1 MKKFLLMFC
10 AAVISLAAHA
20 TLYVTGGSVTD
31 APAAWNPE
39 NPLVVNEAGGVY
51 TFKASG
57 KFKIST
63 AKGNWDT
70 FNGGAMC
77 LDGDWNKATTTATA
91 NLKTGSG
98 DITPPLDGTEI
109 SYEVSADFKT
119 IKATLPD
126 GKTFGDKVDYS
137 YALHGQITG
146 NTDWES
152 ITMAENNGVWEWT
165 GTVVAGDFGI
175 KKLSPDGTQAA
186 WISADG
192 TATVSA
198 AGVYAA
204 KVGGT
209 DWSST
214 LAGEYTFSFNPETMK
229 LTITAQ
235 GTVPPTPDPD
245 PTPSVKYALHGQIT
259 GNSAWEDITMTEN
272 NGVWEWTGTVV
283 AGEFGI
289 KILDADLN
297 QTGWISAATDAD
309 KNITAV
315 GTYNASANGTNW
327 SSTLEGEYTFSFNP
341 ETMMLTITAKGTVT
355 PTPDPDPTPSVKYAL
370 HGTITGDPNW
380 ASSELTEAD
389 GKWVWTGK
397 IVAGDFGIKKMDADF
412 NQIGWINAA
421 TENDINI
428 SAEGTYNASE
438 NGAGNWSSTLEG
450 NYTLTF
456 DPAALTLTIAKY
468 GGEVSVVKSYALKG
482 TITGT
487 EEWVSIPMTEGE
499 DGTWSWTG
507 DVKAG
512 SFGVQYL
519 ENGIQQKWYASAN
532 EAAAIDAPGDYNATE
547 NGKNWTLNLEGKMT
561 FTYNPTTLLLSV
573 TGGSQ
578 SPVGTPE
585 KVYLVGNFGDKH
597 WSTADPVEMT
607 KDGDKFSVEA
617 ELKAAGTDTED
628 GYFSFVTAKGAS
640 WDDVNGSDRY
650 GAKTKDE
657 AITVSTDV
665 EYEKFAAGVNASAAN
680 SWTLKAGKY
689 VFTIDFEKGV
699 VRVEPKT
706 STGVENIS
714 TAGEA
719 AAEYYNLQGVRVANP
734 ANGVFIRVANG
745 KAVKVR
751 R

>member
-20 TLYVTGGSVTD
+20 TLYVTGESVTK
-31 APAAWNPE
+31 APAAWTPD
-39 NPLVVNEAGGVY
+39 NPLVVEEAGGVY
-51 TFKASG
+51 TFQASG

-63 AKGNWDT
+63 AKGDWDT
-70 FNGGAMC
+70 FNGGAKC
-77 LDGDWNKATTTATA
+77 LDGDWNKATKTATA

-98 DITPPLDGTEI
+98 DINPPLDGTEI
-109 SYEVSADFKT
+109 TYEVSSDLST
-119 IKATLPD
+119 IKATLPN

-146 NTDWES
+146 NSGWED
-152 ITMAENNGVWEWT
+152 ITMTENNGVWEWT

-175 KKLSPDGTQAA
+175 KKLSPDGKQAD

-192 TATVSA
+192 TTTISA

-204 KVGGT
+204 KVNGT
-209 DWSST
+209 NWSST

-245 PTPSVKYALHGQIT
+245 PTPAVKYALHGQIT
-259 GNSAWEDITMTEN
+259 GDPNWASTLLTETD
-272 NGVWEWTGTVV
+272 GKWVWTGKIV

-297 QTGWISAATDAD
+297 QTGWINAPTEDE
-309 KNITAV
+309 KNITAE
-315 GTYNASANGTNW
+315 GSYKTSASGKANWN
-327 SSTLEGEYTFSFNP
+327 
-341 ETMMLTITAKGTVT
+341 
-355 PTPDPDPTPSVKYAL
+355 
-370 HGTITGDPNW
+370 
-380 ASSELTEAD
+380 
-389 GKWVWTGK
+389 
-397 IVAGDFGIKKMDADF
+397 
-412 NQIGWINAA
+412 
-421 TENDINI
+421 
-428 SAEGTYNASE
+428 
-438 NGAGNWSSTLEG
+438 STLEG

-456 DPAALTLTIAKY
+456 DPAAQTLTLAKY
-468 GGEVSVVKSYALKG
+468 EGDVSVVKSYALKG
-482 TITGT
+482 TITTGT

-547 NGKNWTLNLEGKMT
+547 NGKNWTINLEGKMT

-585 KVYLVGNFGDKH
+585 KVYLIGNFGDTH

-628 GYFSFVTAKGAS
+628 GYFSFVTAKGAE

-680 SWTLKAGKY
+680 SWKLKAGKY

-714 TAGEA
+714 AAGEA

-734 ANGVFIRVANG
+734 ANGIFIRVANG

>member
-1 MKKFLLMFC
+1 MFC

-39 NPLVVNEAGGVY
+39 NPLVVNEANGVY

-57 KFKIST
+57 GFKIST
-63 AKGNWDT
+63 AKGTWDT

-98 DITPPLDGTEI
+98 DINPPLDGTEI
-109 SYEVSADFKT
+109 TYKVSADFKT
-119 IKATLPD
+119 IKATLPE

-146 NTDWES
+146 NSGWES
-152 ITMAENNGVWEWT
+152 TAMTENNGVWEWT

-209 DWSST
+209 NWSSS

-229 LTITAQ
+229 LTITAK

-245 PTPSVKYALHGQIT
+245 PTPAVKYALHGQ
-259 GNSAWEDITMTEN
+259 
-272 NGVWEWTGTVV
+272 
-283 AGEFGI
+283 
-289 KILDADLN
+289 
-297 QTGWISAATDAD
+297 
-309 KNITAV
+309 
-315 GTYNASANGTNW
+315 
-327 SSTLEGEYTFSFNP
+327 
-341 ETMMLTITAKGTVT
+341 
-355 PTPDPDPTPSVKYAL
+355 
-370 HGTITGDPNW
+370 ITGDPNW

-397 IVAGDFGIKKMDADF
+397 IVAGEFGIKSIDASGKQIEWISAATDADK
-412 NQIGWINAA
+412 
-421 TENDINI
+421 NI
-428 SAEGTYNASE
+428 TAEGTYNASA
-438 NGAGNWSSTLEG
+438 NGTNWSSTLEG

-468 GGEVSVVKSYALKG
+468 EGEVSVVKSYALKG

-519 ENGIQQKWYASAN
+519 ENGIQQKWYAPAN

-547 NGKNWTLNLEGKMT
+547 NGTNWTLNLEGKMT

-585 KVYLVGNFGDKH
+585 KVYLVGNFGDTH
-597 WSTADPVEMT
+597 WDTTAPVEMT

-680 SWTLKAGKY
+680 SWTLNAGKY
-689 VFTIDFEKGV
+689 VFTIDFEKGI

-714 TAGEA
+714 ADGEA

>member
-39 NPLVVNEAGGVY
+39 NPLVVNEANGVY

-57 KFKIST
+57 GFKIST
-63 AKGNWDT
+63 AKGDWDT
-70 FNGGAMC
+70 FNGGAKC
-77 LDGDWNKATTTATA
+77 LDGDWNKATKTATA

-98 DITPPLDGTEI
+98 DINPPLDGTEI
-109 SYEVSADFKT
+109 TYEVSADFKT

-165 GTVVAGDFGI
+165 GTVVAGKFGI
-175 KKLSPDGTQAA
+175 KKLSPDGKQAA

-214 LAGEYTFSFNPETMK
+214 L
-229 LTITAQ
+229 
-235 GTVPPTPDPD
+235 
-245 PTPSVKYALHGQIT
+245 
-259 GNSAWEDITMTEN
+259 
-272 NGVWEWTGTVV
+272 
-283 AGEFGI
+283 
-289 KILDADLN
+289 
-297 QTGWISAATDAD
+297 
-309 KNITAV
+309 
-315 GTYNASANGTNW
+315 
-327 SSTLEGEYTFSFNP
+327 EGEYTFSFNP
-341 ETMMLTITAKGTVT
+341 ETMQLTITAQGTVT
-355 PTPDPDPTPSVKYAL
+355 PTPDPDPTPAVKYAL
-370 HGTITGDPNW
+370 HGQITGDPNW

-421 TENDINI
+421 TDADKNI

-607 KDGDKFSVEA
+607 KDGDKFSVET

-640 WDDVNGSDRY
+640 WNDVNGSDRY

-665 EYEKFAAGVNASAAN
+665 EYEKFAAGVNASSAN
-680 SWTLKAGKY
+680 SWKLKAGKY

-714 TAGEA
+714 AAGEA

-734 ANGVFIRVANG
+734 ANGVFIRIANG

>member
-20 TLYVTGGSVTD
+20 TLYVTGESVTK
-31 APAAWNPE
+31 ATAAWSPD
-39 NPLVVNEAGGVY
+39 NPLVVEEAGGVY
-51 TFKASG
+51 TFQASG

-63 AKGNWDT
+63 AKGDWDT
-70 FNGGAMC
+70 FNGGAKC
-77 LDGDWNKATTTATA
+77 LDGDWNKATKTATA

-98 DITPPLDGTEI
+98 DINPPLDGTEI
-109 SYEVSADFKT
+109 TYEVSSDLST

-146 NTDWES
+146 NTGWET
-152 ITMAENNGVWEWT
+152 ITMTENNGVWEWT

-175 KKLSPDGTQAA
+175 KKLSPDGKQAD

-192 TATVSA
+192 TTTISA

-204 KVGGT
+204 KV
-209 DWSST
+209 
-214 LAGEYTFSFNPETMK
+214 
-229 LTITAQ
+229 
-235 GTVPPTPDPD
+235 
-245 PTPSVKYALHGQIT
+245 
-259 GNSAWEDITMTEN
+259 
-272 NGVWEWTGTVV
+272 
-283 AGEFGI
+283 
-289 KILDADLN
+289 
-297 QTGWISAATDAD
+297 
-309 KNITAV
+309 
-315 GTYNASANGTNW
+315 NGTNW
-327 SSTLEGEYTFSFNP
+327 SSTLAGEYTFSFNP
-341 ETMMLTITAKGTVT
+341 ETMMLTITAKGTVP
-355 PTPDPDPTPSVKYAL
+355 PTPDPDPTPAVKYAL
-370 HGTITGDPNW
+370 HGQITGDPNW

-421 TENDINI
+421 TDADKNI
-428 SAEGTYNASE
+428 SAEGTYNASAS
-438 NGAGNWSSTLEG
+438 GVGNWSNTLEG

-482 TITGT
+482 TITTGT

-547 NGKNWTLNLEGKMT
+547 NGKNWTINLEGKMT

-585 KVYLVGNFGDKH
+585 KVYLVGNFGDTH
-597 WSTADPVEMT
+597 WDTTAPVEMT
-607 KDGDKFSVEA
+607 KDGDKFSVET

-628 GYFSFVTAKGAS
+628 GYFSFVTAKGKD
-640 WDDVNGSDRY
+640 WDVVNGSDRY

-665 EYEKFAAGVNASAAN
+665 EYEKFAAGVNASSAN
-680 SWTLKAGKY
+680 SWKLKAGTY

-714 TAGEA
+714 AAGEA

-734 ANGVFIRVANG
+734 ANGIFIRIANG

>member
-1 MKKFLLMFC
+1 MFC

-39 NPLVVNEAGGVY
+39 NPLVVNEANGVY
-51 TFKASG
+51 TFKARG
-57 KFKIST
+57 GFKIST

-91 NLKTGSG
+91 NLKSG
-98 DITPPLDGTEI
+98 DSDITPPLDGTEI

-119 IKATLPD
+119 IKATLPE

-146 NTDWES
+146 NTAWES
-152 ITMAENNGVWEWT
+152 KAMTENNGVWEWT

-175 KKLSPDGTQAA
+175 KKLSPDGEQAA
-186 WISADG
+186 WISADKWASADG
-192 TATVSA
+192 TTTISA

-204 KVGGT
+204 
-209 DWSST
+209 
-214 LAGEYTFSFNPETMK
+214 
-229 LTITAQ
+229 
-235 GTVPPTPDPD
+235 TV
-245 PTPSVKYALHGQIT
+245 
-259 GNSAWEDITMTEN
+259 
-272 NGVWEWTGTVV
+272 
-283 AGEFGI
+283 
-289 KILDADLN
+289 
-297 QTGWISAATDAD
+297 
-309 KNITAV
+309 
-315 GTYNASANGTNW
+315 NGTNW

-341 ETMMLTITAKGTVT
+341 ETMLLTITAKGTVP
-355 PTPDPDPTPSVKYAL
+355 PTPDPDPTPAVKYAL
-370 HGTITGDPNW
+370 HGQITGDPNW

-397 IVAGDFGIKKMDADF
+397 IVAGEFGIKSIDASGEQIEWISAATDADK
-412 NQIGWINAA
+412 
-421 TENDINI
+421 NI
-428 SAEGTYNASE
+428 TAEGTYNASA
-438 NGAGNWSSTLEG
+438 NGTNWSSTLEG

-468 GGEVSVVKSYALKG
+468 EGEVSVVKSYALKG

-561 FTYNPTTLLLSV
+561 FTYNPTTLVLTV

-585 KVYLVGNFGDKH
+585 KVYLVGNFGDTH
-597 WSTADPVEMT
+597 WDTTAPVEMT

-689 VFTIDFEKGV
+689 VFTIDFEKGI

-714 TAGEA
+714 AAGEA

>member
-39 NPLVVNEAGGVY
+39 NPLVVNEANGVY

-57 KFKIST
+57 GFKIST
-63 AKGNWDT
+63 AKGTWNA

-91 NLKTGSG
+91 NLKSG
-98 DITPPLDGTEI
+98 DSDINPPLDGTEI
-109 SYEVSADFKT
+109 TYEVSADFKT

-146 NTDWES
+146 NSGWES
-152 ITMAENNGVWEWT
+152 
-165 GTVVAGDFGI
+165 
-175 KKLSPDGTQAA
+175 
-186 WISADG
+186 
-192 TATVSA
+192 TA
-198 AGVYAA
+198 
-204 KVGGT
+204 
-209 DWSST
+209 
-214 LAGEYTFSFNPETMK
+214 
-229 LTITAQ
+229 
-235 GTVPPTPDPD
+235 
-245 PTPSVKYALHGQIT
+245 
-259 GNSAWEDITMTEN
+259 MTEN

-289 KILDADLN
+289 KKLSPDGTQAE
-297 QTGWISAATDAD
+297 WISADIWATSDG
-309 KNITAV
+309 TATV
-315 GTYNASANGTNW
+315 SAAGVYAATVNGTNW

-341 ETMMLTITAKGTVT
+341 ETMMLTITAQGTVP
-355 PTPDPDPTPSVKYAL
+355 PTPDPDPTPAVKYAL
-370 HGTITGDPNW
+370 HGQITGDPNW

-421 TENDINI
+421 TDADKNI
-428 SAEGTYNASE
+428 SAEGTYNASAS
-438 NGAGNWSSTLEG
+438 GVGNWSNTLEG

-468 GGEVSVVKSYALKG
+468 EGDVSVVKSYALKG

-734 ANGVFIRVANG
+734 ANGVFIRIANG

>member
-39 NPLVVNEAGGVY
+39 NPLVVNEANGVY

-57 KFKIST
+57 GFKIST

-146 NTDWES
+146 NTAWES
-152 ITMAENNGVWEWT
+152 KTMTENNGVWEWT

-209 DWSST
+209 
-214 LAGEYTFSFNPETMK
+214 
-229 LTITAQ
+229 
-235 GTVPPTPDPD
+235 
-245 PTPSVKYALHGQIT
+245 
-259 GNSAWEDITMTEN
+259 
-272 NGVWEWTGTVV
+272 
-283 AGEFGI
+283 
-289 KILDADLN
+289 
-297 QTGWISAATDAD
+297 
-309 KNITAV
+309 
-315 GTYNASANGTNW
+315 NW

-341 ETMMLTITAKGTVT
+341 ETMMLTITAQGTVP

-412 NQIGWINAA
+412 NQIGWINAP
-421 TENDINI
+421 TEDEKNI
-428 SAEGTYNASE
+428 TAEGSYKTSAS
-438 NGAGNWSSTLEG
+438 GKANWNSTLEG

-456 DPAALTLTIAKY
+456 DPAAQTLTIAKY

-561 FTYNPTTLLLSV
+561 FIYNPTTLVLTV

-585 KVYLVGNFGDKH
+585 KVYLVGDFGDNH

-689 VFTIDFEKGV
+689 VFTIDFEKGI

-714 TAGEA
+714 AAGEA

-734 ANGVFIRVANG
+734 ANGIFIRIANG

>member
-39 NPLVVNEAGGVY
+39 NPLVVNEANGVY

-57 KFKIST
+57 GFKIST

-91 NLKTGSG
+91 NLKSG
-98 DITPPLDGTEI
+98 GIDINPPLDGAEI
-109 SYEVSADFKT
+109 TYEVSADFKT

-137 YALHGQITG
+137 YALYGQITG
-146 NTDWES
+146 NSGWED
-152 ITMAENNGVWEWT
+152 ITMTENNGVWEWT

-214 LAGEYTFSFNPETMK
+214 LEGEYTFSFNPETMK

-245 PTPSVKYALHGQIT
+245 PTPAVKYALHGQ
-259 GNSAWEDITMTEN
+259 
-272 NGVWEWTGTVV
+272 
-283 AGEFGI
+283 
-289 KILDADLN
+289 
-297 QTGWISAATDAD
+297 
-309 KNITAV
+309 
-315 GTYNASANGTNW
+315 
-327 SSTLEGEYTFSFNP
+327 
-341 ETMMLTITAKGTVT
+341 
-355 PTPDPDPTPSVKYAL
+355 
-370 HGTITGDPNW
+370 ITGDPNW

-397 IVAGDFGIKKMDADF
+397 IVAGDFGIKSIDASGK
-412 NQIGWINAA
+412 QIEWINAA
-421 TENDINI
+421 TDADKNI
-428 SAEGTYNASE
+428 SAAGVYAAKVNGT
-438 NGAGNWSSTLEG
+438 NWSNTLEG

-561 FTYNPTTLLLSV
+561 FTYNPTTLVLSV

-585 KVYLVGNFGDKH
+585 KVYLVGNFGDTH
-597 WSTADPVEMT
+597 WDTTAPVEMT

-628 GYFSFVTAKGAS
+628 GYFSFVTAKGAK

-665 EYEKFAAGVNASAAN
+665 EYEKFAAGVNASSAN
-680 SWTLKAGKY
+680 SWKLKAGKY

-714 TAGEA
+714 AAGEA

>member
-39 NPLVVNEAGGVY
+39 NPLVVNEANGVY
-51 TFKASG
+51 TFKARG
-57 KFKIST
+57 GFKIST
-63 AKGNWDT
+63 AKGDWDT
-70 FNGGAMC
+70 FNGGAKC
-77 LDGDWNKATTTATA
+77 LDGDWNKATKTATA

-98 DITPPLDGTEI
+98 DINPPLDGTEI
-109 SYEVSADFKT
+109 TYEVSSDLST
-119 IKATLPD
+119 IKATLPN

-146 NTDWES
+146 NSGWED
-152 ITMAENNGVWEWT
+152 ITMTENNGVWEWT

-175 KKLSPDGTQAA
+175 KKLSPDGKQAD

-192 TATVSA
+192 TTTISA

-204 KVGGT
+204 KV
-209 DWSST
+209 
-214 LAGEYTFSFNPETMK
+214 
-229 LTITAQ
+229 
-235 GTVPPTPDPD
+235 
-245 PTPSVKYALHGQIT
+245 
-259 GNSAWEDITMTEN
+259 
-272 NGVWEWTGTVV
+272 
-283 AGEFGI
+283 
-289 KILDADLN
+289 
-297 QTGWISAATDAD
+297 
-309 KNITAV
+309 
-315 GTYNASANGTNW
+315 NGTNW

-341 ETMMLTITAKGTVT
+341 ETMKLTITAKGTVP
-355 PTPDPDPTPSVKYAL
+355 PTPDPDPTPAVKYAL
-370 HGTITGDPNW
+370 HGQITGDPNW
-380 ASSELTEAD
+380 ASTLLTEAD

-397 IVAGDFGIKKMDADF
+397 IVAGEFGIKILDADL
-412 NQIGWINAA
+412 NQTGWINAP
-421 TENDINI
+421 TEDEKNI
-428 SAEGTYNASE
+428 TAEGSYKTSAS
-438 NGAGNWSSTLEG
+438 GKANWNSTLEG

-456 DPAALTLTIAKY
+456 DPAAQTLTLAKY
-468 GGEVSVVKSYALKG
+468 EGDVSVVKSYALKG
-482 TITGT
+482 TITTGT

-585 KVYLVGNFGDKH
+585 KVYLVGNFGDTH

-607 KDGDKFSVEA
+607 KDGDKFSVET

-628 GYFSFVTAKGAS
+628 GYFSFVTAKGAE

-665 EYEKFAAGVNASAAN
+665 EYEKFAVGVNASAAN
-680 SWTLKAGKY
+680 SWKLKAGKY

-714 TAGEA
+714 AAGEA

-734 ANGVFIRVANG
+734 ANGIFIRIANG

>member
-39 NPLVVNEAGGVY
+39 NPLVVNEANGVY

-63 AKGNWDT
+63 AKGIWDT

-91 NLKTGSG
+91 NLKTGSD
-98 DITPPLDGTEI
+98 DINPPLDGTEI
-109 SYEVSADFKT
+109 TYEVSADFKT

-214 LAGEYTFSFNPETMK
+214 LAGEYTFSFNPETM
-229 LTITAQ
+229 Q
-235 GTVPPTPDPD
+235 
-245 PTPSVKYALHGQIT
+245 
-259 GNSAWEDITMTEN
+259 
-272 NGVWEWTGTVV
+272 
-283 AGEFGI
+283 
-289 KILDADLN
+289 
-297 QTGWISAATDAD
+297 
-309 KNITAV
+309 
-315 GTYNASANGTNW
+315 
-327 SSTLEGEYTFSFNP
+327 
-341 ETMMLTITAKGTVT
+341 LTITAKGTVP

-421 TENDINI
+421 TDADKNI
-428 SAEGTYNASE
+428 SAEGTYNASAS
-438 NGAGNWSSTLEG
+438 GVGNWSNTLEG

-547 NGKNWTLNLEGKMT
+547 NGKNWTINLEGKVT

-573 TGGSQ
+573 TVGSQ

-585 KVYLVGNFGDKH
+585 KVYLVGDFGDNH

-640 WDDVNGSDRY
+640 WNDVNGSDRY

-665 EYEKFAAGVNASAAN
+665 EYEKFAVGVNASSAN
-680 SWTLKAGKY
+680 SWKLKAGKY

-714 TAGEA
+714 AAGEA

>member
-20 TLYVTGGSVTD
+20 TLYVTGESVTK
-31 APAAWNPE
+31 APAAWTPD
-39 NPLVVNEAGGVY
+39 NPLVVEEAGGVY
-51 TFKASG
+51 TFQASG

-63 AKGNWDT
+63 AKGDWDT
-70 FNGGAMC
+70 FNGGAKC
-77 LDGDWNKATTTATA
+77 LDGDWNKATKTATA

-98 DITPPLDGTEI
+98 DINPPLDGTEI
-109 SYEVSADFKT
+109 TYEVSSDLST
-119 IKATLPD
+119 IKATLPN

-146 NTDWES
+146 NSGWED
-152 ITMAENNGVWEWT
+152 ITMTENNGVWEWT

-175 KKLSPDGTQAA
+175 KKLSPDGKQAD

-192 TATVSA
+192 TTTISA

-204 KVGGT
+204 KVNGT
-209 DWSST
+209 NWSST
-214 LAGEYTFSFNPETMK
+214 LAGEYTFSFNPETMQ

-245 PTPSVKYALHGQIT
+245 PTPAVKYALHGQIT
-259 GNSAWEDITMTEN
+259 GDPNWASTLLTETD
-272 NGVWEWTGTVV
+272 GKWVWTGKIV

-297 QTGWISAATDAD
+297 QTGWINAPTEDE
-309 KNITAV
+309 KNITAE
-315 GTYNASANGTNW
+315 GSYKTSASGKANW
-327 SSTLEGEYTFSFNP
+327 
-341 ETMMLTITAKGTVT
+341 K
-355 PTPDPDPTPSVKYAL
+355 
-370 HGTITGDPNW
+370 
-380 ASSELTEAD
+380 
-389 GKWVWTGK
+389 
-397 IVAGDFGIKKMDADF
+397 
-412 NQIGWINAA
+412 
-421 TENDINI
+421 
-428 SAEGTYNASE
+428 
-438 NGAGNWSSTLEG
+438 STLEG

-482 TITGT
+482 TITTGT

-547 NGKNWTLNLEGKMT
+547 NGKNWTINLEGKMT

-585 KVYLVGNFGDKH
+585 KVYLIGNFGDTH

-607 KDGDKFSVEA
+607 KDGDKFSVET

-628 GYFSFVTAKGAS
+628 GYFSFVTAKGAE
-640 WDDVNGSDRY
+640 WDNVNGSDRY

-665 EYEKFAAGVNASAAN
+665 EYEKFAVGVNASSAN
-680 SWTLKAGKY
+680 SWKLKAGTY

-714 TAGEA
+714 AAGEA

>member
-39 NPLVVNEAGGVY
+39 NPLVVNEANGVY

-91 NLKTGSG
+91 NLKTGSD
-98 DITPPLDGTEI
+98 DINPPLDGTEI
-109 SYEVSADFKT
+109 TYKVSADFKT
-119 IKATLPD
+119 IKATLPE

-146 NTDWES
+146 NTAWES
-152 ITMAENNGVWEWT
+152 LTMTENNGVWEWT

-214 LAGEYTFSFNPETMK
+214 LAGEYTFSFNPETMQ

-245 PTPSVKYALHGQIT
+245 PTPAVKYALHGQ
-259 GNSAWEDITMTEN
+259 
-272 NGVWEWTGTVV
+272 
-283 AGEFGI
+283 
-289 KILDADLN
+289 
-297 QTGWISAATDAD
+297 
-309 KNITAV
+309 
-315 GTYNASANGTNW
+315 
-327 SSTLEGEYTFSFNP
+327 
-341 ETMMLTITAKGTVT
+341 
-355 PTPDPDPTPSVKYAL
+355 
-370 HGTITGDPNW
+370 ITGDPNW

-438 NGAGNWSSTLEG
+438 NGAGNWKSTLEG

-456 DPAALTLTIAKY
+456 DPAAQTLTLAKY
-468 GGEVSVVKSYALKG
+468 EGDVSVVKSYALKG

-561 FTYNPTTLLLSV
+561 FIYNPTTLVLTV

-585 KVYLVGNFGDKH
+585 KVYLVGNFGDTH
-597 WSTADPVEMT
+597 WDTTAPVEMT

-714 TAGEA
+714 VAGEA

-734 ANGVFIRVANG
+734 ANGVFIRIANG

>member
-1 MKKFLLMFC
+1 MFC

-91 NLKTGSG
+91 NLKSG
-98 DITPPLDGTEI
+98 GIDITPPLDGTEI
-109 SYEVSADFKT
+109 TYEVSADFKT

-165 GTVVAGDFGI
+165 GTVVAGKFGI
-175 KKLSPDGTQAA
+175 KKLSPDGKQAA

-204 KVGGT
+204 
-209 DWSST
+209 
-214 LAGEYTFSFNPETMK
+214 
-229 LTITAQ
+229 
-235 GTVPPTPDPD
+235 TV
-245 PTPSVKYALHGQIT
+245 
-259 GNSAWEDITMTEN
+259 
-272 NGVWEWTGTVV
+272 
-283 AGEFGI
+283 
-289 KILDADLN
+289 
-297 QTGWISAATDAD
+297 
-309 KNITAV
+309 
-315 GTYNASANGTNW
+315 NGTNW

-341 ETMMLTITAKGTVT
+341 ETMLLTITAKGTVP
-355 PTPDPDPTPSVKYAL
+355 PTPDPDPTPAVKYAL
-370 HGTITGDPNW
+370 HGQITGDPNW

-397 IVAGDFGIKKMDADF
+397 IVAGEFGIKSIDASGEQIEWISAATDADK
-412 NQIGWINAA
+412 
-421 TENDINI
+421 NI
-428 SAEGTYNASE
+428 TAEGTYNASA
-438 NGAGNWSSTLEG
+438 NGTNWSSTLEG

-468 GGEVSVVKSYALKG
+468 EGEVSVVKSYALKG

-561 FTYNPTTLLLSV
+561 FTYNPTTLVLTV

-585 KVYLVGNFGDKH
+585 KVYLVGNFGDTH
-597 WSTADPVEMT
+597 WDTTAPVEMT

-689 VFTIDFEKGV
+689 VFTIDFEKGI

-714 TAGEA
+714 AAGEA

>member
-39 NPLVVNEAGGVY
+39 NPLVVNEANGVY
-51 TFKASG
+51 TFKARG
-57 KFKIST
+57 GFKIST

-109 SYEVSADFKT
+109 TYEVSSDLST

-137 YALHGQITG
+137 
-146 NTDWES
+146 
-152 ITMAENNGVWEWT
+152 
-165 GTVVAGDFGI
+165 
-175 KKLSPDGTQAA
+175 
-186 WISADG
+186 
-192 TATVSA
+192 
-198 AGVYAA
+198 
-204 KVGGT
+204 
-209 DWSST
+209 
-214 LAGEYTFSFNPETMK
+214 
-229 LTITAQ
+229 
-235 GTVPPTPDPD
+235 
-245 PTPSVKYALHGQIT
+245 YALHGQIT

-289 KILDADLN
+289 KKLSPDGTQAE
-297 QTGWISAATDAD
+297 WISADIWATSDG
-309 KNITAV
+309 TATV
-315 GTYNASANGTNW
+315 SAAGVYAATVNGTNW

-341 ETMMLTITAKGTVT
+341 ETMMLTITAQGTVP
-355 PTPDPDPTPSVKYAL
+355 PTPDPDPTPAVKYAL
-370 HGTITGDPNW
+370 HGQITGDPNW

-421 TENDINI
+421 TDADKNI
-428 SAEGTYNASE
+428 SAEGTYNASAS
-438 NGAGNWSSTLEG
+438 GVGNWSNTLEG

-468 GGEVSVVKSYALKG
+468 EGDVSVVKSYALKG

-547 NGKNWTLNLEGKMT
+547 NGKNWTINLEGKMT

-585 KVYLVGNFGDKH
+585 KVYLVGNFGDTH
-597 WSTADPVEMT
+597 WDTTDPVEMT

-714 TAGEA
+714 AEGEA

-734 ANGVFIRVANG
+734 ANGIFIRVANG

>member
-39 NPLVVNEAGGVY
+39 NPLVVNEANGVY

-57 KFKIST
+57 GFKIST

-146 NTDWES
+146 NTAWES
-152 ITMAENNGVWEWT
+152 KTMTENNGVWEWT
-165 GTVVAGDFGI
+165 GAVVAGDFGI

-198 AGVYAA
+198 SGVYAA

-214 LAGEYTFSFNPETMK
+214 LEGEYTFSFNPETMM

-245 PTPSVKYALHGQIT
+245 PTPSVKYALHGQ
-259 GNSAWEDITMTEN
+259 
-272 NGVWEWTGTVV
+272 
-283 AGEFGI
+283 
-289 KILDADLN
+289 
-297 QTGWISAATDAD
+297 
-309 KNITAV
+309 
-315 GTYNASANGTNW
+315 
-327 SSTLEGEYTFSFNP
+327 
-341 ETMMLTITAKGTVT
+341 
-355 PTPDPDPTPSVKYAL
+355 
-370 HGTITGDPNW
+370 ITGDPNW

-438 NGAGNWSSTLEG
+438 NGAGNWKSTLEG

-456 DPAALTLTIAKY
+456 DPAAQTLTIAKY

-561 FTYNPTTLLLSV
+561 FIYNPTTLVLTV

-585 KVYLVGNFGDKH
+585 KVYLVGDFGDNH

-628 GYFSFVTAKGAS
+628 GYFSFVTAKGAE

-665 EYEKFAAGVNASAAN
+665 EYEKFAAGVNASSAN
-680 SWTLKAGKY
+680 SWKLKAGKY

-734 ANGVFIRVANG
+734 ANGVFIRIANG

>member
-39 NPLVVNEAGGVY
+39 NPLVVNEANGVY

-57 KFKIST
+57 GFKIST

-70 FNGGAMC
+70 FNGGAKC
-77 LDGDWNKATTTATA
+77 LDGDWNKATKTATA

-98 DITPPLDGTEI
+98 DINPPLDGTEI
-109 SYEVSADFKT
+109 TYEVSSDLST

-146 NTDWES
+146 NTAWES
-152 ITMAENNGVWEWT
+152 LTMTENNGVWEWT

-214 LAGEYTFSFNPETMK
+214 L
-229 LTITAQ
+229 
-235 GTVPPTPDPD
+235 
-245 PTPSVKYALHGQIT
+245 
-259 GNSAWEDITMTEN
+259 
-272 NGVWEWTGTVV
+272 
-283 AGEFGI
+283 
-289 KILDADLN
+289 
-297 QTGWISAATDAD
+297 
-309 KNITAV
+309 
-315 GTYNASANGTNW
+315 
-327 SSTLEGEYTFSFNP
+327 EGEYTFSFNP

-355 PTPDPDPTPSVKYAL
+355 PTPDPDPTPAVKYAL

-421 TENDINI
+421 TDADKNI
-428 SAEGTYNASE
+428 SAEGTYNASAS
-438 NGAGNWSSTLEG
+438 GVGNWSNTLEG

-468 GGEVSVVKSYALKG
+468 EGDVSVVKSYALKG

-714 TAGEA
+714 AAGET

>member
-1 MKKFLLMFC
+1 MFC

-39 NPLVVNEAGGVY
+39 NPLVVNEANGVY
-51 TFKASG
+51 TFKARG
-57 KFKIST
+57 GFKIST

-91 NLKTGSG
+91 NLKSG
-98 DITPPLDGTEI
+98 DSDINPPLDGTEI
-109 SYEVSADFKT
+109 TYEVSADFKT
-119 IKATLPD
+119 IKATLPE

-146 NTDWES
+146 NSGWES
-152 ITMAENNGVWEWT
+152 KAMTENNGVWEWT

-214 LAGEYTFSFNPETMK
+214 LEGEYTFSFNPETMM

-245 PTPSVKYALHGQIT
+245 PTPAVKYALHGQ
-259 GNSAWEDITMTEN
+259 
-272 NGVWEWTGTVV
+272 
-283 AGEFGI
+283 
-289 KILDADLN
+289 
-297 QTGWISAATDAD
+297 
-309 KNITAV
+309 
-315 GTYNASANGTNW
+315 
-327 SSTLEGEYTFSFNP
+327 
-341 ETMMLTITAKGTVT
+341 
-355 PTPDPDPTPSVKYAL
+355 
-370 HGTITGDPNW
+370 ITGDPNW

-421 TENDINI
+421 TDADKNI

-482 TITGT
+482 TITTGT

-561 FTYNPTTLLLSV
+561 FTYNPTTLVLTV

-585 KVYLVGNFGDKH
+585 KVYLVGDFGDNQ

-617 ELKAAGTDTED
+617 ELKAAGKDTED

-665 EYEKFAAGVNASAAN
+665 EYEKFAVGVNASAAN

-689 VFTIDFEKGV
+689 VFTIDFEKGI

-714 TAGEA
+714 AAGEA

-751 R
+751 K

>member
-39 NPLVVNEAGGVY
+39 NPLVVNEANGVY

-91 NLKTGSG
+91 NLKTGSD
-98 DITPPLDGTEI
+98 DINPPLDGTEI
-109 SYEVSADFKT
+109 TYEVSSDLST

-146 NTDWES
+146 NTAWES
-152 ITMAENNGVWEWT
+152 TAMTENNGVWEWT

-229 LTITAQ
+229 LTITAK

-245 PTPSVKYALHGQIT
+245 PTPAVKYALHGQ
-259 GNSAWEDITMTEN
+259 
-272 NGVWEWTGTVV
+272 
-283 AGEFGI
+283 
-289 KILDADLN
+289 
-297 QTGWISAATDAD
+297 
-309 KNITAV
+309 
-315 GTYNASANGTNW
+315 
-327 SSTLEGEYTFSFNP
+327 
-341 ETMMLTITAKGTVT
+341 
-355 PTPDPDPTPSVKYAL
+355 
-370 HGTITGDPNW
+370 ITGDPNW

-397 IVAGDFGIKKMDADF
+397 IVAGDFGIKSIDASGK
-412 NQIGWINAA
+412 QIEWINAA
-421 TENDINI
+421 TDADKNI
-428 SAEGTYNASE
+428 SAAGVYAAKVNGT
-438 NGAGNWSSTLEG
+438 NWSNTLEG

-468 GGEVSVVKSYALKG
+468 EGDVSVVKSYALKG

-585 KVYLVGNFGDKH
+585 KVYLVGNFGDTH
-597 WSTADPVEMT
+597 WDTTAPVEMT
-607 KDGDKFSVEA
+607 KDGDKFSVET

-665 EYEKFAAGVNASAAN
+665 EYEKFAAGVNASSAN
-680 SWTLKAGKY
+680 SWKLKAGKY

-714 TAGEA
+714 AAGEA

>member
-20 TLYVTGGSVTD
+20 TLYVTGESVTK
-31 APAAWNPE
+31 APAAWTPD
-39 NPLVVNEAGGVY
+39 NPLVVEEAGGVY
-51 TFKASG
+51 TFQASG

-63 AKGNWDT
+63 AKGDWDT
-70 FNGGAMC
+70 FNGGAKC
-77 LDGDWNKATTTATA
+77 LDGDWNKATKTATA

-98 DITPPLDGTEI
+98 DINPPLDGTEI
-109 SYEVSADFKT
+109 TYEVSSDLST
-119 IKATLPD
+119 IKATLPN

-146 NTDWES
+146 NSGWED
-152 ITMAENNGVWEWT
+152 ITMTENNGVWEWT

-175 KKLSPDGTQAA
+175 KKLSPDGKQAD

-192 TATVSA
+192 TTTISA

-204 KVGGT
+204 KVNGT
-209 DWSST
+209 NWSST

-245 PTPSVKYALHGQIT
+245 PTPAVKYALHGQIT
-259 GNSAWEDITMTEN
+259 GDPNWASTLLTETD
-272 NGVWEWTGTVV
+272 GKWVWTGKIV

-297 QTGWISAATDAD
+297 QTGWINAPTEDE
-309 KNITAV
+309 KNITAE
-315 GTYNASANGTNW
+315 GSYKTSASGKANWN
-327 SSTLEGEYTFSFNP
+327 
-341 ETMMLTITAKGTVT
+341 
-355 PTPDPDPTPSVKYAL
+355 
-370 HGTITGDPNW
+370 
-380 ASSELTEAD
+380 
-389 GKWVWTGK
+389 
-397 IVAGDFGIKKMDADF
+397 
-412 NQIGWINAA
+412 
-421 TENDINI
+421 
-428 SAEGTYNASE
+428 
-438 NGAGNWSSTLEG
+438 STLEG

-456 DPAALTLTIAKY
+456 DPAAQTLTLAKY
-468 GGEVSVVKSYALKG
+468 EGDVSVVKSYALKG
-482 TITGT
+482 TITTGT

-547 NGKNWTLNLEGKMT
+547 NGKNWTINLEGKMT

-585 KVYLVGNFGDKH
+585 KVYLIGNFGDTH

-607 KDGDKFSVEA
+607 KDGDKFSVET

-628 GYFSFVTAKGAS
+628 GYFSFVTAKGAE

-665 EYEKFAAGVNASAAN
+665 EYEKFAAGVNASSAN
-680 SWTLKAGKY
+680 SWKLKAGTY

-714 TAGEA
+714 AAGEA

>member
-1 MKKFLLMFC
+1 MFC

-39 NPLVVNEAGGVY
+39 NPLVVNEANGVY

-91 NLKTGSG
+91 NLKTGSD
-98 DITPPLDGTEI
+98 DINPPLDGTEI
-109 SYEVSADFKT
+109 TYEVSADFKT
-119 IKATLPD
+119 IKATLPE

-137 YALHGQITG
+137 
-146 NTDWES
+146 
-152 ITMAENNGVWEWT
+152 
-165 GTVVAGDFGI
+165 
-175 KKLSPDGTQAA
+175 
-186 WISADG
+186 
-192 TATVSA
+192 
-198 AGVYAA
+198 
-204 KVGGT
+204 
-209 DWSST
+209 
-214 LAGEYTFSFNPETMK
+214 
-229 LTITAQ
+229 
-235 GTVPPTPDPD
+235 
-245 PTPSVKYALHGQIT
+245 YALHGQIT

-289 KILDADLN
+289 KKLSPDGTQAE
-297 QTGWISAATDAD
+297 WISADIWATSDG
-309 KNITAV
+309 TATV
-315 GTYNASANGTNW
+315 SAAGVYAAKVNGTNW
-327 SSTLEGEYTFSFNP
+327 SSTLAGEYTFSFNP
-341 ETMMLTITAKGTVT
+341 ETMKLTITAKGTVP
-355 PTPDPDPTPSVKYAL
+355 PTPDPDPTPAVKYAL
-370 HGTITGDPNW
+370 HGQITGDPNW
-380 ASSELTEAD
+380 ASTLLTETD

-397 IVAGDFGIKKMDADF
+397 IVAGEFGIKILDADL
-412 NQIGWINAA
+412 NQTGWINAP
-421 TENDINI
+421 TEDEKNI
-428 SAEGTYNASE
+428 TAEGSYKTSAS
-438 NGAGNWSSTLEG
+438 GKANWNSTLEG

-456 DPAALTLTIAKY
+456 DPAAQTLTLAKY
-468 GGEVSVVKSYALKG
+468 EGDVSVVKSYALKG
-482 TITGT
+482 TITTGT

-547 NGKNWTLNLEGKMT
+547 NGKNWTINLEGKMT

-585 KVYLVGNFGDKH
+585 KVYLIGNFGDTH

-607 KDGDKFSVEA
+607 KDGDKFSVET

-628 GYFSFVTAKGAS
+628 GYFSFVTAKGAE

-665 EYEKFAAGVNASAAN
+665 EYEKFAVGVNASAAN
-680 SWTLKAGKY
+680 SWKLKAGKY

-714 TAGEA
+714 AAGEA

>member
-1 MKKFLLMFC
+1 MFC

-20 TLYVTGGSVTD
+20 TLYVTGGSVTG

-39 NPLVVNEAGGVY
+39 NPLVVNEANGVY

-57 KFKIST
+57 GFKIST

-146 NTDWES
+146 NTAWES
-152 ITMAENNGVWEWT
+152 KTMTENNGVWEWT

-214 LAGEYTFSFNPETMK
+214 LEGEYTFSFNPETMM

-245 PTPSVKYALHGQIT
+245 PTPSVKYALHGQ
-259 GNSAWEDITMTEN
+259 
-272 NGVWEWTGTVV
+272 
-283 AGEFGI
+283 
-289 KILDADLN
+289 
-297 QTGWISAATDAD
+297 
-309 KNITAV
+309 
-315 GTYNASANGTNW
+315 
-327 SSTLEGEYTFSFNP
+327 
-341 ETMMLTITAKGTVT
+341 
-355 PTPDPDPTPSVKYAL
+355 
-370 HGTITGDPNW
+370 ITGDPNW

-438 NGAGNWSSTLEG
+438 NGAGNWKSTLEG

-456 DPAALTLTIAKY
+456 DPAAQTLTIAKY

-585 KVYLVGNFGDKH
+585 KVYLVGNFGDTH
-597 WSTADPVEMT
+597 WDTTAPVEMT

-689 VFTIDFEKGV
+689 VFTIDFEKGI

-714 TAGEA
+714 AAGEA

-734 ANGVFIRVANG
+734 ANGIFIRIANG

>member
-39 NPLVVNEAGGVY
+39 NPLVVNEANGVY
-51 TFKASG
+51 TFKARG
-57 KFKIST
+57 GFKIST
-63 AKGNWDT
+63 AKGDWDT
-70 FNGGAMC
+70 FNGGAKC
-77 LDGDWNKATTTATA
+77 LDGDWNKATKTATA

-98 DITPPLDGTEI
+98 DINPPLDGTEI
-109 SYEVSADFKT
+109 TYEVSSDLST

-146 NTDWES
+146 NSGWES
-152 ITMAENNGVWEWT
+152 TAMTENNGVWEWT

-186 WISADG
+186 WISADKWASADG
-192 TATVSA
+192 TTTISA

-204 KVGGT
+204 
-209 DWSST
+209 
-214 LAGEYTFSFNPETMK
+214 
-229 LTITAQ
+229 
-235 GTVPPTPDPD
+235 TV
-245 PTPSVKYALHGQIT
+245 
-259 GNSAWEDITMTEN
+259 
-272 NGVWEWTGTVV
+272 
-283 AGEFGI
+283 
-289 KILDADLN
+289 
-297 QTGWISAATDAD
+297 
-309 KNITAV
+309 
-315 GTYNASANGTNW
+315 NGTNW

-341 ETMMLTITAKGTVT
+341 ETMQLTITAKGTVT

-397 IVAGDFGIKKMDADF
+397 IVAGDFGIKKMDADY

-421 TENDINI
+421 TDADKNI
-428 SAEGTYNASE
+428 SAEGTYKASAS
-438 NGAGNWSSTLEG
+438 GVGNWSNTLEG

-468 GGEVSVVKSYALKG
+468 GGEISVVKSYALKG

-714 TAGEA
+714 AAGEA

>member
-1 MKKFLLMFC
+1 MFC

-39 NPLVVNEAGGVY
+39 NPLVVNEANGVY

-57 KFKIST
+57 GFKIST
-63 AKGNWDT
+63 AKGTWNA

-91 NLKTGSG
+91 NLKSG
-98 DITPPLDGTEI
+98 DSDINPPLDGTEI
-109 SYEVSADFKT
+109 TYEVSADFKT

-146 NTDWES
+146 NSGWES
-152 ITMAENNGVWEWT
+152 
-165 GTVVAGDFGI
+165 
-175 KKLSPDGTQAA
+175 
-186 WISADG
+186 
-192 TATVSA
+192 TA
-198 AGVYAA
+198 
-204 KVGGT
+204 
-209 DWSST
+209 
-214 LAGEYTFSFNPETMK
+214 
-229 LTITAQ
+229 
-235 GTVPPTPDPD
+235 
-245 PTPSVKYALHGQIT
+245 
-259 GNSAWEDITMTEN
+259 MTEN

-289 KILDADLN
+289 KKLSPDGTQAE
-297 QTGWISAATDAD
+297 WISADIWATSDG
-309 KNITAV
+309 TATV
-315 GTYNASANGTNW
+315 SAAGVYAATVNGTNW

-341 ETMMLTITAKGTVT
+341 ETMMLTITAQGTVP
-355 PTPDPDPTPSVKYAL
+355 PTPDPDPTPAVKYAL
-370 HGTITGDPNW
+370 HGQITGDPNW

-421 TENDINI
+421 TDADKNI
-428 SAEGTYNASE
+428 SAEGTYNASAS
-438 NGAGNWSSTLEG
+438 GVGNWSNTLEG

-468 GGEVSVVKSYALKG
+468 EGDVSVVKSYALKG

-734 ANGVFIRVANG
+734 ANGVFIRIANG

>member
-39 NPLVVNEAGGVY
+39 NPLVVNEANGVY

-57 KFKIST
+57 GFKIST

-259 GNSAWEDITMTEN
+259 G
-272 NGVWEWTGTVV
+272 
-283 AGEFGI
+283 
-289 KILDADLN
+289 
-297 QTGWISAATDAD
+297 
-309 KNITAV
+309 
-315 GTYNASANGTNW
+315 
-327 SSTLEGEYTFSFNP
+327 
-341 ETMMLTITAKGTVT
+341 
-355 PTPDPDPTPSVKYAL
+355 
-370 HGTITGDPNW
+370 DPNW
-380 ASSELTEAD
+380 ASTLLTETD

-421 TENDINI
+421 TDADKNI
-428 SAEGTYNASE
+428 SAEGTYNASAS
-438 NGAGNWSSTLEG
+438 GVGNWSNTLEG

-751 R
+751 K

>member
-245 PTPSVKYALHGQIT
+245 PTPSVKYALHG
-259 GNSAWEDITMTEN
+259 
-272 NGVWEWTGTVV
+272 
-283 AGEFGI
+283 
-289 KILDADLN
+289 
-297 QTGWISAATDAD
+297 
-309 KNITAV
+309 
-315 GTYNASANGTNW
+315 
-327 SSTLEGEYTFSFNP
+327 
-341 ETMMLTITAKGTVT
+341 
-355 PTPDPDPTPSVKYAL
+355 
-370 HGTITGDPNW
+370 TITGDPNW

-421 TENDINI
+421 TDADKNI

-734 ANGVFIRVANG
+734 ANGVFIRIANG

>member
-1 MKKFLLMFC
+1 MFC

-20 TLYVTGGSVTD
+20 TLYVTGGSVTG

-39 NPLVVNEAGGVY
+39 NPLVVNEANGVY

-57 KFKIST
+57 GFKIST

-146 NTDWES
+146 NTAWES
-152 ITMAENNGVWEWT
+152 KTMTENNGVWEWT

-214 LAGEYTFSFNPETMK
+214 L
-229 LTITAQ
+229 
-235 GTVPPTPDPD
+235 
-245 PTPSVKYALHGQIT
+245 
-259 GNSAWEDITMTEN
+259 
-272 NGVWEWTGTVV
+272 
-283 AGEFGI
+283 
-289 KILDADLN
+289 
-297 QTGWISAATDAD
+297 
-309 KNITAV
+309 
-315 GTYNASANGTNW
+315 
-327 SSTLEGEYTFSFNP
+327 EGEYTFSFNP
-341 ETMMLTITAKGTVT
+341 ETMMLTITAQGTVP

-412 NQIGWINAA
+412 NQIGWINAP
-421 TENDINI
+421 TEDEKNI
-428 SAEGTYNASE
+428 TAEGSYKTSAS
-438 NGAGNWSSTLEG
+438 GKANWNSTLEG

-456 DPAALTLTIAKY
+456 DPAAQTLTIAKY

-561 FTYNPTTLLLSV
+561 FIYNPTTLVLTV

-585 KVYLVGNFGDKH
+585 KVYLVGDFGDNH

-628 GYFSFVTAKGAS
+628 GYFSFVTAKGAE

-665 EYEKFAAGVNASAAN
+665 EYEKFAAGVNASSAN
-680 SWTLKAGKY
+680 SWKLKAGKY

-734 ANGVFIRVANG
+734 ANGVFIRIANG

>member
-39 NPLVVNEAGGVY
+39 NPLVVNEANGVY

-57 KFKIST
+57 GFKIST

-146 NTDWES
+146 NTAWES
-152 ITMAENNGVWEWT
+152 KTMTENNGVWEWT

-214 LAGEYTFSFNPETMK
+214 LEGEYTFSFNPETMM
-229 LTITAQ
+229 LTITAH

-245 PTPSVKYALHGQIT
+245 PTPSVKYALHGQ
-259 GNSAWEDITMTEN
+259 
-272 NGVWEWTGTVV
+272 
-283 AGEFGI
+283 
-289 KILDADLN
+289 
-297 QTGWISAATDAD
+297 
-309 KNITAV
+309 
-315 GTYNASANGTNW
+315 
-327 SSTLEGEYTFSFNP
+327 
-341 ETMMLTITAKGTVT
+341 
-355 PTPDPDPTPSVKYAL
+355 
-370 HGTITGDPNW
+370 ITGDPNW

-438 NGAGNWSSTLEG
+438 NGAGNWKSTLEG

-456 DPAALTLTIAKY
+456 DPAAQTLTIAKY

-561 FTYNPTTLLLSV
+561 FIYNPTTLVLTV

-585 KVYLVGNFGDKH
+585 KVYLVGDFGDNH

-628 GYFSFVTAKGAS
+628 GYFSFVTAKGAE

-665 EYEKFAAGVNASAAN
+665 EYEKFAAGVNASSAN
-680 SWTLKAGKY
+680 SWKLKAGKY

-734 ANGVFIRVANG
+734 ANGVFIRIANG

>member
-39 NPLVVNEAGGVY
+39 NPLVVNEANGVY

-57 KFKIST
+57 GFKIST
-63 AKGNWDT
+63 AKGGWTT
-70 FNGGAMC
+70 FDGGAMC

-214 LAGEYTFSFNPETMK
+214 LAGEYTFSFNPETM
-229 LTITAQ
+229 Q
-235 GTVPPTPDPD
+235 
-245 PTPSVKYALHGQIT
+245 
-259 GNSAWEDITMTEN
+259 
-272 NGVWEWTGTVV
+272 
-283 AGEFGI
+283 
-289 KILDADLN
+289 
-297 QTGWISAATDAD
+297 
-309 KNITAV
+309 
-315 GTYNASANGTNW
+315 
-327 SSTLEGEYTFSFNP
+327 
-341 ETMMLTITAKGTVT
+341 LTITAKGTVP

-421 TENDINI
+421 TDADKNI
-428 SAEGTYNASE
+428 SAEGTYNASAS
-438 NGAGNWSSTLEG
+438 GVGNWSNTLEG

-482 TITGT
+482 TITTGT

-512 SFGVQYL
+512 LFGVQYL
-519 ENGIQQKWYASAN
+519 ENGVQQTWYASAN
-532 EAAAIDAPGDYNATE
+532 ETAAIDAPGDYNATV
-547 NGKNWTLNLEGKMT
+547 NGTNWTLNLEGKMT
-561 FTYNPTTLLLSV
+561 FIYNPTTLVLTV

-585 KVYLVGNFGDKH
+585 KVYLVGDFGDNH

-617 ELKAAGTDTED
+617 ELKAAGMDTED

-640 WDDVNGSDRY
+640 WNDVNGSDRY

-680 SWTLKAGKY
+680 SWKLKAGKY

-714 TAGEA
+714 AEGEA

-734 ANGVFIRVANG
+734 ANGIFIRIANG

>member
-39 NPLVVNEAGGVY
+39 NPLVVNEANGVY
-51 TFKASG
+51 TFKARG
-57 KFKIST
+57 GFKIST
-63 AKGNWDT
+63 AKGDWDT
-70 FNGGAMC
+70 FNGGAKC

-91 NLKTGSG
+91 NLKSG
-98 DITPPLDGTEI
+98 GIDITPPLDGAEI
-109 SYEVSADFKT
+109 TYEVSADLST

-165 GTVVAGDFGI
+165 GTVVAGKFGI
-175 KKLSPDGTQAA
+175 KKLSPDGKQAA

-209 DWSST
+209 D
-214 LAGEYTFSFNPETMK
+214 
-229 LTITAQ
+229 
-235 GTVPPTPDPD
+235 
-245 PTPSVKYALHGQIT
+245 
-259 GNSAWEDITMTEN
+259 
-272 NGVWEWTGTVV
+272 
-283 AGEFGI
+283 
-289 KILDADLN
+289 
-297 QTGWISAATDAD
+297 
-309 KNITAV
+309 
-315 GTYNASANGTNW
+315 W

-397 IVAGDFGIKKMDADF
+397 IVAGDFGIKKMDADY
-412 NQIGWINAA
+412 NQIGWVNAA
-421 TENDINI
+421 TDADKNI

-438 NGAGNWSSTLEG
+438 NGAGNWSNTLEG

-689 VFTIDFEKGV
+689 VFTIDFEKGI

-714 TAGEA
+714 ADGEA

>member
-39 NPLVVNEAGGVY
+39 NPLVVNEANGVY

-57 KFKIST
+57 GFKIST

-146 NTDWES
+146 NSGWES
-152 ITMAENNGVWEWT
+152 TAMTENNGVWEWT

-245 PTPSVKYALHGQIT
+245 PTPAVKYALHGQ
-259 GNSAWEDITMTEN
+259 
-272 NGVWEWTGTVV
+272 
-283 AGEFGI
+283 
-289 KILDADLN
+289 
-297 QTGWISAATDAD
+297 
-309 KNITAV
+309 
-315 GTYNASANGTNW
+315 
-327 SSTLEGEYTFSFNP
+327 
-341 ETMMLTITAKGTVT
+341 
-355 PTPDPDPTPSVKYAL
+355 
-370 HGTITGDPNW
+370 ITGDPNW

-421 TENDINI
+421 TDADKNI

-585 KVYLVGNFGDKH
+585 KVYLVGNFGDTH
-597 WSTADPVEMT
+597 WDTTAPVEMT

-689 VFTIDFEKGV
+689 VFTIDFEKGI

-714 TAGEA
+714 AAGEA

-734 ANGVFIRVANG
+734 ANGIFIRIANG

>member
-1 MKKFLLMFC
+1 MFC

-39 NPLVVNEAGGVY
+39 NPLVVNEANGVY

-57 KFKIST
+57 GFKIST

-70 FNGGAMC
+70 FNGGAKC
-77 LDGDWNKATTTATA
+77 LDGDWNKATKTATA

-98 DITPPLDGTEI
+98 DINPPLDGTEI
-109 SYEVSADFKT
+109 TYEVSSDLST

-146 NTDWES
+146 NTAWES
-152 ITMAENNGVWEWT
+152 LTMTENNGVWEWT

-214 LAGEYTFSFNPETMK
+214 L
-229 LTITAQ
+229 
-235 GTVPPTPDPD
+235 
-245 PTPSVKYALHGQIT
+245 
-259 GNSAWEDITMTEN
+259 
-272 NGVWEWTGTVV
+272 
-283 AGEFGI
+283 
-289 KILDADLN
+289 
-297 QTGWISAATDAD
+297 
-309 KNITAV
+309 
-315 GTYNASANGTNW
+315 
-327 SSTLEGEYTFSFNP
+327 EGEYTFSFNP

-355 PTPDPDPTPSVKYAL
+355 PTPDPDPTPAVKYAL

-421 TENDINI
+421 TDADKNI
-428 SAEGTYNASE
+428 SAEGTYNASAS
-438 NGAGNWSSTLEG
+438 GVGNWSNTLEG

-468 GGEVSVVKSYALKG
+468 EGDVSVVKSYALKG

-714 TAGEA
+714 AAGET

>member
-39 NPLVVNEAGGVY
+39 NPLVVNEANGVY

-57 KFKIST
+57 GFKIST

-91 NLKTGSG
+91 NLKSG
-98 DITPPLDGTEI
+98 GIDINPPLDGTEI
-109 SYEVSADFKT
+109 TYEVSADFKT

-146 NTDWES
+146 NTAWES
-152 ITMAENNGVWEWT
+152 KTMTENNGVWEWT

-214 LAGEYTFSFNPETMK
+214 LA
-229 LTITAQ
+229 
-235 GTVPPTPDPD
+235 
-245 PTPSVKYALHGQIT
+245 
-259 GNSAWEDITMTEN
+259 
-272 NGVWEWTGTVV
+272 
-283 AGEFGI
+283 
-289 KILDADLN
+289 
-297 QTGWISAATDAD
+297 
-309 KNITAV
+309 
-315 GTYNASANGTNW
+315 
-327 SSTLEGEYTFSFNP
+327 GEYTFSFNP

-421 TENDINI
+421 TDADKNI
-428 SAEGTYNASE
+428 SAEGTYNASAS
-438 NGAGNWSSTLEG
+438 GVGNWSNTLEG

-456 DPAALTLTIAKY
+456 DPAALTLKIAKY

-482 TITGT
+482 TITTGT

-561 FTYNPTTLLLSV
+561 FTYNPTTLVLSV

-585 KVYLVGNFGDKH
+585 KVYLVGNFGDTH
-597 WSTADPVEMT
+597 WDTTAPVEMT
-607 KDGDKFSVEA
+607 KDGDKFSVET

-628 GYFSFVTAKGAS
+628 GYFSFVTAKGAK

-665 EYEKFAAGVNASAAN
+665 EYEKFAVGVNASSAN
-680 SWTLKAGKY
+680 SWKLKAGKY

-714 TAGEA
+714 AAGEA

>member
-39 NPLVVNEAGGVY
+39 NPLVVNEANGVY

-57 KFKIST
+57 GFKIST
-63 AKGNWDT
+63 AKGDWDT
-70 FNGGAMC
+70 FNGGAKC

-91 NLKTGSG
+91 NLKSG
-98 DITPPLDGTEI
+98 GIDITPPLDGTEI
-109 SYEVSADFKT
+109 TYEVSADFKT

-165 GTVVAGDFGI
+165 GTVVAGKFGI
-175 KKLSPDGTQAA
+175 KKLSPDGKQAA

-209 DWSST
+209 DWSS
-214 LAGEYTFSFNPETMK
+214 S
-229 LTITAQ
+229 
-235 GTVPPTPDPD
+235 
-245 PTPSVKYALHGQIT
+245 
-259 GNSAWEDITMTEN
+259 
-272 NGVWEWTGTVV
+272 
-283 AGEFGI
+283 
-289 KILDADLN
+289 
-297 QTGWISAATDAD
+297 
-309 KNITAV
+309 
-315 GTYNASANGTNW
+315 
-327 SSTLEGEYTFSFNP
+327 LEGEYTFSFNP

-370 HGTITGDPNW
+370 HGQITGDPNW

-421 TENDINI
+421 TDADKNI

-532 EAAAIDAPGDYNATE
+532 ETAAIDAPGDYNATE

-585 KVYLVGNFGDKH
+585 KVYLVGNFGDNQ

-714 TAGEA
+714 AAGEA

-734 ANGVFIRVANG
+734 ANGIFIRVANG

>member
-20 TLYVTGGSVTD
+20 TLYVTGESVTK
-31 APAAWNPE
+31 APAAWTPD
-39 NPLVVNEAGGVY
+39 NPLVVEEAGGVY
-51 TFKASG
+51 TFQASG

-63 AKGNWDT
+63 AKGDWDT
-70 FNGGAMC
+70 FNGGAKC
-77 LDGDWNKATTTATA
+77 LDGDWNKATKTATA

-98 DITPPLDGTEI
+98 DINPPLDGTEI
-109 SYEVSADFKT
+109 TYEVSSDLST
-119 IKATLPD
+119 IKATLPN

-146 NTDWES
+146 NSGWED
-152 ITMAENNGVWEWT
+152 ITMTENNGVWEWT

-214 LAGEYTFSFNPETMK
+214 LAGEYTFSFNPETM
-229 LTITAQ
+229 
-235 GTVPPTPDPD
+235 
-245 PTPSVKYALHGQIT
+245 
-259 GNSAWEDITMTEN
+259 
-272 NGVWEWTGTVV
+272 
-283 AGEFGI
+283 
-289 KILDADLN
+289 
-297 QTGWISAATDAD
+297 
-309 KNITAV
+309 
-315 GTYNASANGTNW
+315 
-327 SSTLEGEYTFSFNP
+327 
-341 ETMMLTITAKGTVT
+341 MLTITAKGTVT

-370 HGTITGDPNW
+370 HGQITGDPNW

-412 NQIGWINAA
+412 NQIEWINAA
-421 TENDINI
+421 TDADKNI
-428 SAEGTYNASE
+428 SAEGTYKASAS
-438 NGAGNWSSTLEG
+438 GVGNWSSTLEG

-482 TITGT
+482 TITTGT

-585 KVYLVGNFGDKH
+585 KVYLVGNFGDTH
-597 WSTADPVEMT
+597 WDTTAPVEMT
-607 KDGDKFSVEA
+607 KDGDKFSVET

-665 EYEKFAAGVNASAAN
+665 EYEKFAAGVNASSAN
-680 SWTLKAGKY
+680 SWKLKAGKY

-714 TAGEA
+714 AAGEA

-734 ANGVFIRVANG
+734 ANGIFIRVANG

>member
-39 NPLVVNEAGGVY
+39 NPLVVNEANGVY

-57 KFKIST
+57 GFKIST

-146 NTDWES
+146 NSGWED
-152 ITMAENNGVWEWT
+152 ITMTENNGVWEWT

-204 KVGGT
+204 KVNGT
-209 DWSST
+209 NWSST

-229 LTITAQ
+229 LTITAK

-245 PTPSVKYALHGQIT
+245 PTPAVKYALHGQIT
-259 GNSAWEDITMTEN
+259 GDPNWASTLLTETD
-272 NGVWEWTGTVV
+272 GKWVWTGKIV

-297 QTGWISAATDAD
+297 QTGWINAPTEDE
-309 KNITAV
+309 KNITAE
-315 GTYNASANGTNW
+315 GSYKTSASGKANWN
-327 SSTLEGEYTFSFNP
+327 
-341 ETMMLTITAKGTVT
+341 
-355 PTPDPDPTPSVKYAL
+355 
-370 HGTITGDPNW
+370 
-380 ASSELTEAD
+380 
-389 GKWVWTGK
+389 
-397 IVAGDFGIKKMDADF
+397 
-412 NQIGWINAA
+412 
-421 TENDINI
+421 
-428 SAEGTYNASE
+428 
-438 NGAGNWSSTLEG
+438 STLEG

-456 DPAALTLTIAKY
+456 DPAAQTLTLAKY
-468 GGEVSVVKSYALKG
+468 EGDVSVVKSYALKG
-482 TITGT
+482 TITTGT

-585 KVYLVGNFGDKH
+585 KVYLVGNFGDTH
-597 WSTADPVEMT
+597 WDTTAPVEMT

-689 VFTIDFEKGV
+689 VFTIDFEKGI

-714 TAGEA
+714 AAGEA

>member
-39 NPLVVNEAGGVY
+39 NPLVVNEANGVY

-57 KFKIST
+57 GFKIST

-91 NLKTGSG
+91 NLKSG
-98 DITPPLDGTEI
+98 GIDINPPLDGAEI
-109 SYEVSADFKT
+109 TYEVSADFKT

-137 YALHGQITG
+137 YALYGQITG
-146 NTDWES
+146 NSGWED
-152 ITMAENNGVWEWT
+152 ITMTENNGVWEWT

-214 LAGEYTFSFNPETMK
+214 LEGEYTFSFNPETMK

-245 PTPSVKYALHGQIT
+245 PTPAVKYALHGQ
-259 GNSAWEDITMTEN
+259 
-272 NGVWEWTGTVV
+272 
-283 AGEFGI
+283 
-289 KILDADLN
+289 
-297 QTGWISAATDAD
+297 
-309 KNITAV
+309 
-315 GTYNASANGTNW
+315 
-327 SSTLEGEYTFSFNP
+327 
-341 ETMMLTITAKGTVT
+341 
-355 PTPDPDPTPSVKYAL
+355 
-370 HGTITGDPNW
+370 ITGDPNW

-397 IVAGDFGIKKMDADF
+397 IVAGDFGIKSIDASGK
-412 NQIGWINAA
+412 QIEWINAA
-421 TENDINI
+421 TDADKNI
-428 SAEGTYNASE
+428 SAAGVYAAKVNGT
-438 NGAGNWSSTLEG
+438 NWSNTLEG

-561 FTYNPTTLLLSV
+561 FTYNPTTLVLSV

-585 KVYLVGNFGDKH
+585 KVYLVGNFGDTH
-597 WSTADPVEMT
+597 WDTTAPVEMT
-607 KDGDKFSVEA
+607 KDGDKFSVET

-628 GYFSFVTAKGAS
+628 GYFSFVTAKGAK

-665 EYEKFAAGVNASAAN
+665 EYEKFAAGVNASSAN
-680 SWTLKAGKY
+680 SWKLKAGKY

-714 TAGEA
+714 AAGEA

>member
-39 NPLVVNEAGGVY
+39 NPLVVNEANGVY

-63 AKGNWDT
+63 AKGIWDT

-91 NLKTGSG
+91 NLKTGSD
-98 DITPPLDGTEI
+98 DINPPLDGTEI
-109 SYEVSADFKT
+109 TYEVSADFKT

-165 GTVVAGDFGI
+165 GTVVAGKFGI
-175 KKLSPDGTQAA
+175 KKLSPDGKHAA

-214 LAGEYTFSFNPETMK
+214 LAGEYTFSFSPETM
-229 LTITAQ
+229 Q
-235 GTVPPTPDPD
+235 
-245 PTPSVKYALHGQIT
+245 
-259 GNSAWEDITMTEN
+259 
-272 NGVWEWTGTVV
+272 
-283 AGEFGI
+283 
-289 KILDADLN
+289 
-297 QTGWISAATDAD
+297 
-309 KNITAV
+309 
-315 GTYNASANGTNW
+315 
-327 SSTLEGEYTFSFNP
+327 
-341 ETMMLTITAKGTVT
+341 LTITAKGTVP

-421 TENDINI
+421 TDADKNI
-428 SAEGTYNASE
+428 SAEGTYNASAS
-438 NGAGNWSSTLEG
+438 GVGNWRETLEG
-450 NYTLTF
+450 NDTLTF
-456 DPAALTLTIAKY
+456 DPAARTLTIAKY

-532 EAAAIDAPGDYNATE
+532 EAAAIDAPGDYNATV
-547 NGKNWTLNLEGKMT
+547 NGTNWTLNLEGKMT
-561 FTYNPTTLLLSV
+561 FIYNPTTLVLTV

-585 KVYLVGNFGDKH
+585 KVYLVGDFGDNH

-617 ELKAAGTDTED
+617 ELKAAGMDTED

-640 WDDVNGSDRY
+640 WNDVNGSDRY

-680 SWTLKAGKY
+680 SWKLKAGKY

-714 TAGEA
+714 AEGEA

-751 R
+751 K